1 VQNGNHIETY
11 QDTFPQLELI
21 EPHAQRA
28 FDLLVLQVEQG
39 VLLPPD
45 QCIPRGG
52 AITSGPSQPG
62 HCAAL
67 FAP

>member
-21 EPHAQRA
+21 APHAQRA
-28 FDLLVLQVEQG
+28 FDLLVRQVESG
-39 VLLPPD
+39 ATLPPS

-52 AITSGPSQPG
+52 AIADAPSQAG
-62 HCAAL
+62 HCKNL
-67 FAP
+67 LAP